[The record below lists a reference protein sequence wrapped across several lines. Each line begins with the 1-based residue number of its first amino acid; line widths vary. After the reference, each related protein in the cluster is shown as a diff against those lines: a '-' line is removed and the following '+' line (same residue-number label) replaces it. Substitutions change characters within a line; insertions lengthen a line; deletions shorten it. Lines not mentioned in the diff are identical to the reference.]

1 MYNHGINK
9 NMLNKH
15 FSSESI
21 KANNEM
27 NADKIPDEL
36 LELKKTLIFEKN
48 NRLNSFERET
58 QKIRRLRVLD
68 KNINLDELN
77 VHCIYCKKDIS
88 YNNTRQHNKQITH
101 RKNMTMHYNNKLEID
116 DSIKENILNVDA

>member
-9 NMLNKH
+9 NMLNKY
-15 FSSESI
+15 FSHSSI

-27 NADKIPDEL
+27 NVDKIPDEL

-68 KNINLDELN
+68 KNINLDEFN
-77 VHCIYCKKDIS
+77 VHCIYCKKNVA
-88 YNNTRQHNKQITH
+88 YNNTRQHNKQIMH
-101 RKNMTMHYNNKLEID
+101 RKNMTIYYNDKIKID
-116 DSIKENILNVDA
+116 DSIKKIFCI

>member
-1 MYNHGINK
+1 MYNHGIK
-9 NMLNKH
+9 HDMLKKH

-21 KANNEM
+21 KSNNEM
-27 NADKIPDEL
+27 YVDKIPDEL
-36 LELKKTLIFEKN
+36 LELKKQLIFEKN

-77 VHCIYCKKDIS
+77 VHCIYCKKDVS

-101 RKNMTMHYNNKLEID
+101 RKNMTMHYNNKIKID
-116 DSIKENILNVDA
+116 DSIKDNVLVIEA

>member
-1 MYNHGINK
+1 MYNHGIK
-9 NMLNKH
+9 HDMLNKH
-15 FSSESI
+15 FSQKNI
-21 KANNEM
+21 QKVNDM

-36 LELKKTLIFEKN
+36 LELKKQLIFEKN

-77 VHCIYCKKDIS
+77 VHCIYCKKNVA

-101 RKNMTMHYNNKLEID
+101 RKNMTMHYNNKLKID
-116 DSIKENILNVDA
+116 DSIKENVLHIDG